1 MPAFSPRRPP
11 ASSLW
16 VLGFAL
22 ISLASLI
29 APALADD
36 SHAVLHTRKGDFT
49 FNIEVVDTEAGR
61 ERGLMG
67 RKSLAPDAGMLF
79 DFKTPSPVS
88 MWMKNTFIPL
98 DMVFID
104 AGGRVINIAERT
116 VPQSLDP
123 VAAAAPARAVLEVNG
138 GTAARLGI
146 KPGDRV
152 LFPIFGNA
160 S

>member
-1 MPAFSPRRPP
+1 MPAFLRPLSALLLLIG
-11 ASSLW
+11 AS
-16 VLGFAL
+16 A
-22 ISLASLI
+22 SLAQQLQSFPTADLTI
-29 APALADD
+29 ETAGGPRKLHVELAT
-36 SHAVLHTRKGDFT
+36 SPPQL
-49 FNIEVVDTEAGR
+49 EQ
-61 ERGLMG
+61 GLMF
-67 RKSLAPDAGMLF
+67 RRTLAPDAGMLF

-104 AGGRVINIAERT
+104 AGGRIINIAERT

-123 VAAAAPARAVLEVNG
+123 VAAAGPARAVLEVNG

>member
-1 MPAFSPRRPP
+1 MPAFLRPLSALLLLIG
-11 ASSLW
+11 AS
-16 VLGFAL
+16 A
-22 ISLASLI
+22 SLAQQLQSFPTADLTI
-29 APALADD
+29 ETAGGPRKFHVELATTPPQ
-36 SHAVLHTRKGDFT
+36 L
-49 FNIEVVDTEAGR
+49 EQ
-61 ERGLMG
+61 GLMF
-67 RKSLAPDAGMLF
+67 RRTLAPDAGMLF

-98 DMVFID
+98 DMLFID
-104 AGGRVINIAERT
+104 AGGRIINIAERT

-123 VAAAAPARAVLEVNG
+123 VAAAGPARAVLEVNG

>member
-1 MPAFSPRRPP
+1 MPAFLRPLSALLLLIG
-11 ASSLW
+11 AS
-16 VLGFAL
+16 A
-22 ISLASLI
+22 SLAQQLQSFPTADLTI
-29 APALADD
+29 ETAGGPRKFHVELAT
-36 SHAVLHTRKGDFT
+36 SPPQL
-49 FNIEVVDTEAGR
+49 EQ
-61 ERGLMG
+61 GLMF
-67 RKSLAPDAGMLF
+67 RRTLAPDAGMLF

-104 AGGRVINIAERT
+104 NKGRILNIAERT
-116 VPQSLDP
+116 VPHSLDP
-123 VAAAAPARAVLEVNG
+123 VAAAGPARAVLEING

>member
-1 MPAFSPRRPP
+1 MPAFLRPLSALLLLIG
-11 ASSLW
+11 AS
-16 VLGFAL
+16 A
-22 ISLASLI
+22 SLAQQLQSFPTADLTI
-29 APALADD
+29 ETAGGPRKFHVELAT
-36 SHAVLHTRKGDFT
+36 SPPQL
-49 FNIEVVDTEAGR
+49 EQ
-61 ERGLMG
+61 GLMF
-67 RKSLAPDAGMLF
+67 RRTLAPDAGMLF

-104 AGGRVINIAERT
+104 AGGRIINIAERT

-123 VAAAAPARAVLEVNG
+123 VAAAGPARAVLEVNG
-138 GTAARLGI
+138 GTASRLGI

>member
-1 MPAFSPRRPP
+1 MPASLRPLLVLLLLVIAGTPATLAQQLQTFPTADLTIESASGPHKFHVELATSP
-11 ASSLW
+11 AQL
-16 VLGFAL
+16 
-22 ISLASLI
+22 
-29 APALADD
+29 
-36 SHAVLHTRKGDFT
+36 
-49 FNIEVVDTEAGR
+49 EQ
-61 ERGLMG
+61 GLMF
-67 RKSLAPDAGMLF
+67 RRSLAPDAGMLF
-79 DFKTPSPVS
+79 DFRTPSPVS

-104 AGGRVINIAERT
+104 AGGRILNIAERT
-116 VPQSLDP
+116 VPHSLDP
-123 VAAAAPARAVLEVNG
+123 VAAAGPARAVLEING